1 MPVIEI
7 EIMIQAPIERCFDLA
22 RDVRVHTETVS
33 HTREKVIGTSAP
45 LLNCGDTV
53 TWEAVHFGI
62 RQRLTAK
69 IIEMNRPF
77 QFTDIQVKG
86 AFHSFT
92 HSHLFREGN
101 GGTMMKDVFEY
112 QSPFGI
118 FGKLVDRLF
127 LEHYMERFLSDR
139 ANALKRIAEEM
150 IRNDEEEVWKQ
161 V

>member
-7 EIMIQAPIERCFDLA
+7 EVTIQAPVERCFDLA
-22 RDVRVHTETVS
+22 RNVNVHTETVS
-33 HTREKVIGTSAP
+33 RTREKVIETSAR
-45 LLNCGDTV
+45 LLNCGDIV

-86 AFHSFT
+86 AFQTFT
-92 HSHLFREGN
+92 HRHLFRECN
-101 GGTMMKDVFEY
+101 GKTIMKDVFEY

-118 FGKLVDRLF
+118 VGKLADRLF
-127 LEHYMERFLSDR
+127 LERYMERFIFDR

-150 IRNDEEEVWKQ
+150 NRDDEEEVWK
-161 V
+161 